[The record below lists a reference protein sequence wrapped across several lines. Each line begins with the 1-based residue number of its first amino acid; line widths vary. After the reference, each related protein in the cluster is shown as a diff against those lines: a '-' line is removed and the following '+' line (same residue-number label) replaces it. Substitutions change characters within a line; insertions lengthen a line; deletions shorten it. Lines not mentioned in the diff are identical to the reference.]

1 LEDPRDKYIRR
12 VVAGKTFIDIG
23 GLSNV
28 INERVSTASAAGATS
43 VTMMD
48 VEGPQCPW
56 WNELRQ
62 RLKENGVTECDFI
75 SGDVLSTEL
84 EPREIVHSSGVLYH
98 LPSPIEYI
106 AKLRR
111 ITKEYCVLTS
121 TTVSTRIETDSGS
134 LSIPSSSVL
143 FVPALSGPERQIVR
157 DWFFRAG
164 RGDVTERVDRFG
176 GWKNLTNYYPNWF
189 IPTVSAFEQMAR
201 CGGFDVVE
209 GSAVEP
215 NEYSYC
221 LLLRPN

>member
-1 LEDPRDKYIRR
+1 MEDPRDKYIRR

-62 RLKENGVTECDFI
+62 RLKERGVTECD
-75 SGDVLSTEL
+75 
-84 EPREIVHSSGVLYH
+84 
-98 LPSPIEYI
+98 
-106 AKLRR
+106 
-111 ITKEYCVLTS
+111 
-121 TTVSTRIETDSGS
+121 
-134 LSIPSSSVL
+134 
-143 FVPALSGPERQIVR
+143 
-157 DWFFRAG
+157 
-164 RGDVTERVDRFG
+164 TERVDRFG